1 MARDLILGRT
11 LRNWSRGSCSP
22 QITLTDEVDFRLT
35 PTEMAMLADLAATKM
50 RSDAG
55 DKLAK
60 KKVAEFS
67 RKVAALKVRARRG
80 DASASRALRVLSESG
95 VFRGTQSFSMG
106 GDGDVVIPNIT
117 YRAVVLR
124 QAHKVAGGRKPSTRD
139 FYRAKSSVDKVMG
152 RAGISLFLPGARP
165 GRVTA

>member
-11 LRNWSRGSCSP
+11 RRNWSRGSCSP
-22 QITLTDEVDFRLT
+22 QIASTDEVDFRLT
-35 PTEMAMLADLAATKM
+35 PPEMAMLAELAATKM
-50 RSDAG
+50 RADAG
-55 DKLAK
+55 DKAAK
-60 KKVAEFS
+60 KKVAEFA
-67 RKVAALKVRARRG
+67 RKVTVLKARARRG
-80 DASASRALRVLSESG
+80 DASATRALRVLTESG
-95 VFRGTQSFSMG
+95 VFRGTQTFSLG
-106 GDGDVVIPNIT
+106 GDVVIPNLT